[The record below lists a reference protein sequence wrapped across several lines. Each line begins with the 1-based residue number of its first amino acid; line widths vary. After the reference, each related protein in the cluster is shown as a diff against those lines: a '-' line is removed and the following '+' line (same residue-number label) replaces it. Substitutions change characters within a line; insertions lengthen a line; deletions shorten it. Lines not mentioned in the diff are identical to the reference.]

1 MHTNRHEFTRQTALE
16 AYPDEGSLDVKLIF
30 CTGKPTTPT
39 TGALSLASIRVHS
52 WWAALAIAIEPTML
66 PTVILESM
74 RANPIG
80 RVMFPNPGLT
90 LNLTAVLAV
99 LAFAVSSGAQQD
111 FSKVEIKVHKVAG
124 NVYMLEGSGG
134 NIGVSVGDDGIV
146 IVDDQFAPLAPKIK
160 AALKGIT
167 DKPLRFV
174 LNTHFH
180 GDHTGGNAQFG
191 SEATIIAHENVR
203 KRLLEGG
210 APPGGAAPAPK
221 EALPVVTFNDRA
233 TVHLNGEDI
242 RAIHFPNGHTDGDS
256 VIFFPKS
263 NVVHMGDDFVTY
275 GFPFI
280 DVRSGGSLSGM
291 IAGVEKVLTMVPE
304 DVKIIP
310 GHGPISTPADVRK
323 FVDMLKDTR
332 AIVAKEATDGKTADQ
347 MKSDHVL
354 AKYEDLGKG
363 FIKTDAWID
372 LVLADIQK
380 NPNAAPAYQAHG
392 HADEHSK

>member
-1 MHTNRHEFTRQTALE
+1 MLATKIHHFMRTYHADQGNSNASCRPNNTSFRLFLSTRRILATFTA
-16 AYPDEGSLDVKLIF
+16 I
-30 CTGKPTTPT
+30 
-39 TGALSLASIRVHS
+39 
-52 WWAALAIAIEPTML
+52 AALA
-66 PTVILESM
+66 
-74 RANPIG
+74 
-80 RVMFPNPGLT
+80 
-90 LNLTAVLAV
+90 TAAR
-99 LAFAVSSGAQQD
+99 AQQD
-111 FSKVEIKVHKVAG
+111 FSKVEIKVSKVAG

-134 NIGVSVGDDGIV
+134 NIGVSVGEDGIV

-210 APPGGAAPAPK
+210 AVLGNSVPPVPK

-275 GFPFI
+275 GFPFV
-280 DVRSGGSLSGM
+280 DVRNGGSISGM

-310 GHGPISTPADVRK
+310 GHGPISAPADVRK
-323 FVDMLKDTR
+323 FVDMLKETR
-332 AIVAKEATDGKTADQ
+332 SLVAKAASEGKSADQ
-347 MKSDHVL
+347 MKNDHVL
-354 AKYEDLGKG
+354 AKYEDFGKG

-372 LVLADIQK
+372 QLLADVQQ
-380 NPNAAPAYQAHG
+380 NPAAAPAYQAHG